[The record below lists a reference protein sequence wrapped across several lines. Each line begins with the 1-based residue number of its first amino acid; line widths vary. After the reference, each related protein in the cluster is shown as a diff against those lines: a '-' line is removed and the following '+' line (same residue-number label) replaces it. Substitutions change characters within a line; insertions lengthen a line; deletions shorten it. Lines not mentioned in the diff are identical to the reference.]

1 MKEEKTTPQ
10 ESQENRDELE
20 TRAHYSVSTS
30 TIEARSDSDEMIIE
44 GYAALYDNETNIG
57 PFRETISR
65 GAFDDVL
72 DNDVRALMNHDP
84 NYVLGRTGAGTLEL
98 ELDDTGLKYRVHLGE
113 QQYAKDLYE
122 SVKRGDISQSSFA
135 FTIAEQSWNENRTVR
150 SVDKVATLLDVS
162 PVTYPAYKETEG
174 LLARNEEPNPEVI
187 DNAVVEPTSDKNKE
201 VKTIKKRSN
210 MNLKEL
216 TELRGKFYNEHV
228 SLVENAESEGRE
240 LTNEEETRADYLEGE
255 IERLDNKMKRRK
267 AHEDMI
273 ARTASFSG
281 MGVSETK
288 EIDKVNRNF
297 SLSRAIQAASF
308 GKSLEGAEAEW
319 AQEAAK
325 EYGSRGLQ
333 MSGQIGIPS
342 SALYR
347 AGTSDN
353 FQAGSGDGSGYV
365 ATEVPGLIEAL
376 RAPTMAERVGVTT
389 INNATGNLK
398 FPRVSAKAAGTA
410 EGEVDADAAS
420 GMELDELTLSP
431 NRVANHTLFSKQL
444 ILQGGAGV
452 DTMIAAE
459 LAAGINETIDK
470 DVFAKAVAG
479 AGYQGNLTGGSI
491 TAAHIFAAEK
501 AVLAAGGDL
510 EKGQFVLSPSA
521 MSILKGEAAVA
532 SIRALVNDNKVDGF
546 ATHFT
551 PNLVDSATDQGD
563 FCFGDFSKGM
573 VLAFFGG
580 VDILVDPYSNAGTA
594 RIALHVNKFYDADV
608 RQAGALARIQNF
620 IA

>member
-30 TIEARSDSDEMIIE
+30 TIEARAESDEMIIE

-98 ELDDTGLKYRVHLGE
+98 ELDDTGLKYRIKLGE

-162 PVTYPAYKETEG
+162 PVTYPAYKDTEG
-174 LLARNEEPNPEVI
+174 LLARNEEQEPEVI
-187 DNAVVEPTSDKNKE
+187 DNAVAESTSDNNKE
-201 VKTIKKRSN
+201 VKTTKKRSK

-281 MGVSETK
+281 MGISETK
-288 EIDKVNRNF
+288 EIEKINRNF

-347 AGTSDN
+347 AGGADN
-353 FQAGSGDGSGYV
+353 FQADSGDGSGYV
-365 ATEVPGLIEAL
+365 ATSVPGLIEAL

-398 FPRVSAKAAGTA
+398 FPRVSNKAVGTA
-410 EGEVDADAAS
+410 ETEVSADAAS
-420 GMELDELTLSP
+420 TMEMDELTLSP
-431 NRVANHTLFSKQL
+431 TRVANNTLFSKQL
-444 ILQGGAGV
+444 ILQGGASV
-452 DTMIAAE
+452 DSMIAAE

-470 DVFAKAVAG
+470 DVFAKAAAG

-491 TAAHIFAAEK
+491 AASHIFAAEK

-510 EKGQFVLSPSA
+510 ANGQFVLSPSA
-521 MSILKGEAAVA
+521 MSILKGEASVA
-532 SIRALVNDNKVDGF
+532 SIKALINENRVDGF
-546 ATHFT
+546 PTHYT

-563 FCFGDFSKGM
+563 FVFGDFAKGM

-608 RQAGALARIQNF
+608 RQGGALARVKNF
-620 IA
+620 VA

>member
-30 TIEARSDSDEMIIE
+30 TIEARAESDEMIIE

-98 ELDDTGLKYRVHLGE
+98 ELDDTGLKYRIKLGE

-162 PVTYPAYKETEG
+162 PVTYPAYKDTEG
-174 LLARNEEPNPEVI
+174 LLARNEEQEPEVI
-187 DNAVVEPTSDKNKE
+187 DNAVAESTSDNNKE
-201 VKTIKKRSN
+201 VKTTKKRSK

-281 MGVSETK
+281 MGISETK
-288 EIDKVNRNF
+288 EIEKINRNF

-347 AGTSDN
+347 AGGADN
-353 FQAGSGDGSGYV
+353 FQADSGDGSGYV
-365 ATEVPGLIEAL
+365 ATSVPGLIEAL

-398 FPRVSAKAAGTA
+398 FPRVSNKAVGTA
-410 EGEVDADAAS
+410 ETEVSADAAS
-420 GMELDELTLSP
+420 TMEMDELTLSP
-431 NRVANHTLFSKQL
+431 TRVANNTLFSKQL
-444 ILQGGAGV
+444 ILQGGASV
-452 DTMIAAE
+452 DSMIAAE

-470 DVFAKAVAG
+470 DVFAKAAAG

-491 TAAHIFAAEK
+491 AASHIFAAEK

-510 EKGQFVLSPSA
+510 ANGQFVLSPSA
-521 MSILKGEAAVA
+521 MSILKGEASVE
-532 SIRALVNDNKVDGF
+532 SIKALINENRVDGF
-546 ATHFT
+546 PTHYT

-563 FCFGDFSKGM
+563 FVFGDFAKGM

-608 RQAGALARIQNF
+608 RQGGALARVKNF
-620 IA
+620 VA